1 MTPSYRW
8 LRTALV
14 VGAITLTGFATS
26 AATPVTVFLV
36 RHAEKES
43 TGNDPSLTEAGRK
56 RAELLATVLGDAGI
70 TAIFSSEFK
79 RTQETAAPLAKR
91 LGISVTVVPAKDVD
105 ALVSRVHALA
115 PGGRALIVGHGNTV
129 PAVATRLTGVKVAE
143 LMEADYDRLFVA
155 TSRKDGHGDVVILHF
170 GERN

>member
-1 MTPSYRW
+1 MILSSRW

-14 VGAITLTGFATS
+14 LAAIALTVFAAS
-26 AATPVTVFLV
+26 AESAVTVFLV
-36 RHAEKES
+36 RHAEKEP

-56 RAELLATVLGDAGI
+56 RAELLATLLGDAGI

-91 LGISVTVVPAKDVD
+91 LGVSVTVIPAKDVD
-105 ALVSRVHALA
+105 ALVAKVHALA

-129 PAVATRLTGVKVAE
+129 PQVATRLTGVKVAE
-143 LMEADYDRLFVA
+143 LTEADYDRLYVA
-155 TSRKDGHGDVVILHF
+155 TSRKNGKGDVVILHY
-170 GERN
+170 GD